1 MVSGGVEGMAW
12 KDAGARDIYVGML
25 MGVAGAAFAACGR
38 GCSARSVKRKAGER
52 EIIGFRYH

>member
-1 MVSGGVEGMAW
+1 MAW

-38 GCSARSVKRKAGER
+38 GCSARSVRQVRER
-52 EIIGFRYH
+52 NHRMSVPFK